1 MRKSIKGVLSGENG
15 GGKIYHQS
23 VASLVRIER
32 TYPQEVEQG
41 VVEDV
46 TVYDLLD
53 YEEVIDLYKSLQKA
67 AEGNLKWLLNK

>member
-15 GGKIYHQS
+15 GSKIYHQS

-46 TVYDLLD
+46 TIDDLLT

-67 AEGNLKWLLNK
+67 AEGNLKWLFR

>member
-1 MRKSIKGVLSGENG
+1 MSRDIKGVLSGENG
-15 GGKIYHQS
+15 GSKIYHQS

-53 YEEVIDLYKSLQKA
+53 YTEVIDLYKSLQKA
-67 AEGNLKWLLNK
+67 AEGNLEWLLDK